1 MLEKTCQPVHHFFV
15 LEKQQTIKKEEKKK
29 RKEKPKNREN
39 KKSGLWFINYQ
50 NLIHQKKG
58 KNSLVLVY

>member
-1 MLEKTCQPVHHFFV
+1 MSTSAPLLCSGKT
-15 LEKQQTIKKEEKKK
+15 TDNKKRRKKK

>member
-1 MLEKTCQPVHHFFV
+1 MSTSAPLLCSGKT
-15 LEKQQTIKKEEKKK
+15 TDNKKEEKK